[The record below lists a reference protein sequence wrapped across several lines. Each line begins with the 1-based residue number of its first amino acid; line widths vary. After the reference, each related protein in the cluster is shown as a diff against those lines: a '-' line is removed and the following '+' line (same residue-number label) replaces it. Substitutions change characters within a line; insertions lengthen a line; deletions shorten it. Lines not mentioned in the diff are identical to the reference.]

1 MTDNIKLDISDKISK
16 TVSFNTAVKVRE
28 IPNRDQISHQQII
41 DEYNEFY
48 ASSKSNTTISDTM
61 HIQIL
66 RDIAKKN
73 EYIRQKHWQLIA
85 DNKNQNNKMQFKM
98 SLPKIINKMNF
109 TR

>member
-1 MTDNIKLDISDKISK
+1 
-16 TVSFNTAVKVRE
+16 
-28 IPNRDQISHQQII
+28 
-41 DEYNEFY
+41 
-48 ASSKSNTTISDTM
+48 M